1 MNKTKPIQ
9 DGFLLLMKFS
19 LIQAFILTISASFGM
34 ALNLNGQILEKKVVL
49 HLNDRELSGV
59 LKEISRQTSARFTY
73 QPDVIEASKKIT
85 LHADNLTLEEVL
97 QNLLGAD
104 VAYYAVGRE
113 IILKVRRPE
122 SDVAK
127 DSLVNIGGNKN
138 YRARVAGT
146 VVDEAGSGLPGV
158 NVVIKGT
165 TFGTNTDADG
175 HYALDVENDTDVLV
189 FSFIGF
195 KTQEQAVGGRT
206 VINITLEPDVQSLQ
220 EVVVVGYG
228 TQREEA
234 VTGAVSSVS
243 ARQLQQSPVA
253 NLSNALA
260 GRLPGL
266 ITVQRGGEPGNDAA
280 QIWIRGFGTYNGNQA
295 PLVMVDGVERSFDN
309 IDPSEVET
317 IAILKDASATAVYG
331 VRGANGVVLV
341 TTKRGSERKPEINVT
356 IQNGVQTPTR
366 LPEYL
371 DSYDALKLYRE
382 GLVND
387 GLNASQYTDEYIAK
401 FRDRSNP
408 TYEYL
413 YPNVNWQEEM
423 LKKQSQLFRANI
435 NVSGGT
441 AAARYFVSTSYTRQ
455 DGLYNFEDRVQ
466 DYDIQAIL
474 NRYNFRANTDITLA
488 RNLNMELNIGGV
500 IRDRNY
506 PNVNAD
512 YFWTRIKM
520 TPPWWYP
527 MTNPNGSIA
536 GSPSLEFNP
545 YGMLT
550 AQGYRRNFETTLQS
564 TTGFTLK
571 MPWVTEGLSVRARLS
586 FDAVN
591 WRDVTRGKSFYSYRF
606 TIPEEATDLTQGTYS
621 KTTDGT
627 NILSYDVGANGR
639 RRTLVELFMNY
650 DRVFGRHDFKG
661 LLLYTQQSTFE
672 AVGSGNGVEGLPY
685 KYQGVIGRIA
695 YAYAYR
701 YFVEFNFGY
710 NGSENFPRG
719 KRMGLFPAMSVGWML
734 SEEPFIKNNIPAL
747 SLLKLRGS
755 MGEVGN
761 DKTGN
766 ARFLYQGRWSLSGPG
781 YTFGENYNG
790 RGYGGA
796 EESAAGNPDVTW
808 ERARKYN
815 VGIDVGLW
823 NNAIKLE
830 ANVFHER
837 RDQIITTPLTIPDF
851 VGIPSLPLI
860 NAGIVENKGF
870 EAVAEWQKQT
880 DLYGFFIRG
889 NYTFARNKIVELT
902 EPDILDRVWQARTGR
917 RINEHYG
924 LRAIGL
930 FRDQED
936 INSSPRQT
944 FGTVQPG
951 DIKYADMN
959 GDGVIDAQDE
969 GYLGRISIPESMA
982 GLSIGANYKGFDVSI
997 LFQGAFGAYVYYGGL
1012 PTYPF
1017 SRFAGVIS
1025 EVKGNYFSAEN
1036 PDVNALYPRMTSNEN
1051 ANNYRI
1057 SSFWHRNCD
1066 YIRLKNAEIGYTL
1079 SPKLV
1084 RRAGINKA
1092 RVFVNA
1098 ANLVTWSDIT
1108 TFDPE
1113 IPDGTGN
1120 YPQQKVLNIGLN
1132 FTF

>member
-1 MNKTKPIQ
+1 MNKKKPIQ
-9 DGFLLLMKFS
+9 DGFLLVMKIS
-19 LIQAFILTISASFGM
+19 LIQAFILTISATIGM
-34 ALNLNGQILEKKVVL
+34 ALNLNGQILEKRVFL
-49 HLNDRELSGV
+49 HLEDKELSTI
-59 LKEISRQTSARFTY
+59 LKEISKQTSARFTY
-73 QPDVIEASKKIT
+73 QPDMIEASKRVT
-85 LHADNLTLEEVL
+85 LHANDMALGDVL
-97 QNLLGAD
+97 QTLLGASIS
-104 VAYYAVGRE
+104 YNAVGRE
-113 IILKVRRPE
+113 IILKLRQ
-122 SDVAK
+122 SDASMLAA
-127 DSLVNIGGNKN
+127 DSLSNFGGTA
-138 YRARVAGT
+138 YRTRVTGKVIDDTGT
-146 VVDEAGSGLPGV
+146 AIPGV
-158 NVVIKGT
+158 NVVVKGT
-165 TFGTNTDADG
+165 TFGTNTDAEG
-175 HYALDVENDTDVLV
+175 AYAIDVETDADILV

-195 KTQEQAVGGRT
+195 KAQEQAVAGRT
-206 VINITLEPDVQSLQ
+206 IINITLEPDVQSLQ

-234 VTGAVSSVS
+234 VTGAVASVS

-280 QIWIRGFGTYNGNQA
+280 SIWIRGFGTYNGNQS
-295 PLVMVDGVERSFDN
+295 PLIMVDGVERSFDN

-317 IAILKDASATAVYG
+317 IAILKDATATAVYG

-356 IQNGVQTPTR
+356 IQNGIQTPTR

-371 DSYDALKLYRE
+371 DSYDALHLYRE
-382 GLVND
+382 GLIND
-387 GLNASQYTDEYIAK
+387 GLNASQYTDEYISR

-408 TYEYL
+408 TYQYL

-423 LKKQSQLFRANI
+423 LKKQSQMLRANI

-455 DGLYNFEDRVQ
+455 NGLYNFEDRVK
-466 DYDIQAIL
+466 DYDIQAVL

-488 RNLNMELNIGGV
+488 KNLNMELNIGGV

-506 PNVNAD
+506 PNVNSD
-512 YFWTRIKM
+512 VFWNRIKM

-527 MTNPNGSIA
+527 ITNPNNSVSGV
-536 GSPSLEFNP
+536 PSLEGNP

-571 MPWVTEGLSVRARLS
+571 LPWITEGLSVRGRLS
-586 FDAVN
+586 FDALN

-606 TIPEEATDLTQGTYS
+606 TIPEEETDLTKGSYS
-621 KTTDGT
+621 KTGDGT
-627 NILSYDVGANGR
+627 NILSYDVNANGS
-639 RRTLVELFMNY
+639 RRTLVEFFMNY
-650 DRVFGRHDFKG
+650 DRTFGKHDVKG

-672 AVGSGNGVEGLPY
+672 AVGSGNGVAGLPF
-685 KYQGVIGRIA
+685 KYQGVVGRIA

-701 YFVEFNFGY
+701 YFLEVNFAY

-719 KRMGLFPAMSVGWML
+719 SRLGLFPAVSAGWMI
-734 SEEPFIKNNIPAL
+734 SEEPFVKNNIPAL
-747 SLLKLRGS
+747 SLLKLRAS

-761 DKTGN
+761 DRTGN
-766 ARFLYQGRWSLSGPG
+766 ARFLYQGKWSLSGPG

-790 RGYGGA
+790 RGYSGA

-815 VGIDVGLW
+815 IGIDIGLW

-830 ANVFHER
+830 GNLFHER

-870 EAVAEWQKQT
+870 EAVAEWQKQSNT
-880 DLYGFFIRG
+880 FGFFIRG

-902 EPDILDRVWQARTGR
+902 EPDLQDRIWQARTGR

-930 FRDQED
+930 FKDQED

-944 FGTVQPG
+944 FGPVQPG

-969 GYLGRISIPESMA
+969 GYLGRVAIPEAVA
-982 GLSIGANYKGFDVSI
+982 GLSLGINYKGFDVSV
-997 LFQGAFGAYVYYGGL
+997 LFQGAFGAFVYYGGTA
-1012 PTYPF
+1012 TYPF
-1017 SRFAGVIS
+1017 SRFAGIIS
-1025 EVKGNYFSAEN
+1025 EVQGNYFSAEN
-1036 PDVNALYPRMTSNEN
+1036 PDVNALYPRLTSNDN
-1051 ANNYRI
+1051 SNNYRI

-1066 YIRLKNAEIGYTL
+1066 YLRLKNAEIGYSL
-1079 SPKLV
+1079 SPNLV

-1092 RVFVNA
+1092 RIFVNA
-1098 ANLVTWSDIT
+1098 ANLVTWSEIT

-1120 YPQQKVLNIGLN
+1120 YPQQKVVNIGLN